1 METLELSN
9 LVFEVRRSPRR
20 ATVGL
25 TVDRGGELVIHAPES
40 SDRDELARWT
50 RSKLLWVHRK
60 LLSKAESAPQLTE
73 PSFVSG
79 ENFTFLGRNYRLKLV
94 RNASAALEFDGKY
107 FLLSVSARAEA
118 TKHFRDWYV
127 RYGREWLSRRVELLS
142 RKTAAKPSRVSVRG
156 LGYRWGSYGKNGAL
170 HFNWKL
176 LQLPVRLIDYVI
188 VHELA
193 HLLEP
198 HHGPEFSRVLDRSLP
213 DWRDRAEQLN
223 VKASTV
229 YWWQDRI
236 S

>member
-1 METLELSN
+1 M
-9 LVFEVRRSPRR
+9 
-20 ATVGL
+20 
-25 TVDRGGELVIHAPES
+25 
-40 SDRDELARWT
+40 
-50 RSKLLWVHRK
+50 
-60 LLSKAESAPQLTE
+60 
-73 PSFVSG
+73 
-79 ENFTFLGRNYRLKLV
+79 
-94 RNASAALEFDGKY
+94 
-107 FLLSVSARAEA
+107 
-118 TKHFRDWYV
+118 
-127 RYGREWLSRRVELLS
+127 
-142 RKTAAKPSRVSVRG
+142 SVRG